1 MKPDENQQVIEEV
14 TGDRPSFLQPSSEVS
29 MTPDE
34 HQQVVEE
41 LQDVIDD
48 TQHTIDR
55 FEATGMDE
63 QMPED
68 YGWLLEFLDDAV
80 KQQREHVMVMLLV

>member
-1 MKPDENQQVIEEV
+1 
-14 TGDRPSFLQPSSEVS
+14 

-34 HQQVVEE
+34 HQRVIDE
-41 LQDVIDD
+41 LQSVIDD

-55 FEATGMDE
+55 FEATGMEE

-68 YGWLLEFLDDAV
+68 YEKLLDILDDAV
-80 KQQREHVMVMLLV
+80 KQQREHVMAMLG

>member
-1 MKPDENQQVIEEV
+1 
-14 TGDRPSFLQPSSEVS
+14 
-29 MTPDE
+29 MTVDE
-34 HQQVVEE
+34 HQKVIDE
-41 LQDVIDD
+41 LQGVIDD

-68 YGWLLEFLDDAV
+68 YDKLLEILDDAV
-80 KQQREHVMVMLLV
+80 TQQRAHTLAMLS